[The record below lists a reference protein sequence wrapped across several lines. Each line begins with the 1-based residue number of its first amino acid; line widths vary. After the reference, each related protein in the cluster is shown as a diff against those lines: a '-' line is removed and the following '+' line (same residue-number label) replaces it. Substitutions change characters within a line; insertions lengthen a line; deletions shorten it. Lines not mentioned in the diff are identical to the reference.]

1 MKIKLFIGNIAPL
14 PSLPC
19 FILLC
24 QLLRRGAG
32 ASSGSGVIH
41 SFFFQFVIFFTSA
54 KSTKFTNNSCES
66 PVDEPI
72 EVDKIFF

>member
-1 MKIKLFIGNIAPL
+1 MLAVALFIVH
-14 PSLPC
+14 C
-19 FILLC
+19 
-24 QLLRRGAG
+24 
-32 ASSGSGVIH
+32 
-41 SFFFQFVIFFTSA
+41 FFFQLVIVFTSS

>member
-24 QLLRRGAG
+24 QLLRRVAG
-32 ASSGSGVIH
+32 AGSGVIH

>member
-32 ASSGSGVIH
+32 ASSDVIH

-54 KSTKFTNNSCES
+54 KFTNNLCES
-66 PVDEPI
+66 PVDEHI

>member
-24 QLLRRGAG
+24 QLLRRVTGAG
-32 ASSGSGVIH
+32 SDVIH
-41 SFFFQFVIFFTSA
+41 SFFFQLVIFLHLP
-54 KSTKFTNNSCES
+54 NQLNSLIIRVS
-66 PVDEPI
+66 LQPVDKPI